1 MRGFRALPVCAT
13 VLVAAGLVLT
23 LRGQTAGDWRLQILE
38 HVGLPAID
46 EGMIADESH
55 TPSSPETLRRAALL
69 EALLQDRAGASGGH
83 YRPGRVIVKFRDE
96 AAMPDRRAA
105 VRAASDTGEIAVR
118 PSYAD
123 FDIVRIDP
131 AEDAEEAASVLRQR
145 PEVQYAQAA
154 YRVHALFVPNDP
166 VYAQQWNL
174 PMINMEK
181 AWDIQP
187 QAGSAI
193 TVAVID
199 TGMAYENA
207 TITPT
212 LQSFRSRNGTVYPAL
227 GPVVIPYSAAPQL
240 VSATGSSRIV
250 APYDFVNE
258 RATPLDFDGH
268 GTHVSGT
275 IGQLTNDGIG
285 TAGVAFNVKL
295 MPVKVLA
302 SEWDLLFAGFTNI
315 SNVGGSDDDVARGLR
330 YAADNGAKVINMS
343 LGSSGP
349 ANCATNPNQNDCSPV
364 IEAALRYA
372 VGKGCFITIAGGNEF
387 EDNVPPFGVNP
398 TSVLAE
404 IASRIPGV
412 VSVAAVDRGKNH
424 AYYSS
429 TGSYIELSAPGGSER
444 GFGSAGFVRQQT
456 FDSNLTDTFLLSPS
470 EFHAPRFDVFGNIGY
485 IGTSMAAPHVAGV
498 AAMLMQQGVTDPAAI
513 EDLLEK
519 TAIDLGAAGR
529 DDTFGF
535 GLVDARNALRGL
547 GLAK

>member
-46 EGMIADESH
+46 EGMIVDESH

-131 AEDAEEAASVLRQR
+131 AEDAEEAASMLRQR

-302 SEWDLLFAGFTNI
+302 SEWDVIFGGSLFE
-315 SNVGGSDDDVARGLR
+315 GGSDDQIARGIR
-330 YAADNGAKVINMS
+330 YAADNGAKILNMS

-349 ANCATNPNQNDCSPV
+349 PNCAALPNNPDCSPV

-372 VGKGCFITIAGGNEF
+372 VGKGCFVVVAGGNEF
-387 EDNVPPFGVNP
+387 EDTVPRYGKNP
-398 TSVLAE
+398 TSVIAE
-404 IASRIPGV
+404 IASRIKGV
-412 VSVAAVDRGKNH
+412 VSVAAVDPAKGH

-444 GFGSAGFVRQQT
+444 GFSSSGFIRQQT
-456 FDSNLTDTFLLSPS
+456 FDFDRTDTFLLPPS
-470 EFHAPRFDVFGNIGY
+470 QYRAPRFDIFGYIGY
-485 IGTSMAAPHVAGV
+485 IGTSMATPHVAGV

-513 EDLLEK
+513 EELLER
-519 TAIDLGAAGR
+519 TAIDLGSPGR

-535 GLVDARNALRGL
+535 GLVDARAALRGL
-547 GLAK
+547 GLAR

>member
-207 TITPT
+207 ALTPT

-227 GPVVIPYSAAPQL
+227 GRVFFLGETLAGTPNPVLLQHH
-240 VSATGSSRIV
+240 SRGRQFH
-250 APYDFVNE
+250 AHN
-258 RATPLDFDGH
+258 R
-268 GTHVSGT
+268 
-275 IGQLTNDGIG
+275 GIQFRSRG
-285 TAGVAFNVKL
+285 RLGV
-295 MPVKVLA
+295 
-302 SEWDLLFAGFTNI
+302 EWC
-315 SNVGGSDDDVARGLR
+315 
-330 YAADNGAKVINMS
+330 GAHDHI
-343 LGSSGP
+343 
-349 ANCATNPNQNDCSPV
+349 CRC
-364 IEAALRYA
+364 
-372 VGKGCFITIAGGNEF
+372 
-387 EDNVPPFGVNP
+387 VPPG
-398 TSVLAE
+398 
-404 IASRIPGV
+404 GC
-412 VSVAAVDRGKNH
+412 D
-424 AYYSS
+424 
-429 TGSYIELSAPGGSER
+429 PGGRRE
-444 GFGSAGFVRQQT
+444 
-456 FDSNLTDTFLLSPS
+456 
-470 EFHAPRFDVFGNIGY
+470 
-485 IGTSMAAPHVAGV
+485 
-498 AAMLMQQGVTDPAAI
+498 
-513 EDLLEK
+513 
-519 TAIDLGAAGR
+519 
-529 DDTFGF
+529 
-535 GLVDARNALRGL
+535 
-547 GLAK
+547 

>member
-105 VRAASDTGEIAVR
+105 VRAASDTGEIAIR

-131 AEDAEEAASVLRQR
+131 AEDAEEAASMLRQR

-193 TVAVID
+193 TVAVLD
-199 TGMAYENA
+199 TGMAYKNA
-207 TITPT
+207 TFTMNVKA
-212 LQSFRSRNGTVYPAL
+212 FRDDAGRPYPAL
-227 GPVVIPYSAAPQL
+227 GLVTIPYSAAPQL
-240 VSATGSSRIV
+240 VGGQASRIV
-250 APYDFVNE
+250 
-258 RATPLDFDGH
+258 
-268 GTHVSGT
+268 
-275 IGQLTNDGIG
+275 
-285 TAGVAFNVKL
+285 
-295 MPVKVLA
+295 
-302 SEWDLLFAGFTNI
+302 
-315 SNVGGSDDDVARGLR
+315 
-330 YAADNGAKVINMS
+330 
-343 LGSSGP
+343 
-349 ANCATNPNQNDCSPV
+349 SPH
-364 IEAALRYA
+364 
-372 VGKGCFITIAGGNEF
+372 
-387 EDNVPPFGVNP
+387 D
-398 TSVLAE
+398 
-404 IASRIPGV
+404 
-412 VSVAAVDRGKNH
+412 
-424 AYYSS
+424 
-429 TGSYIELSAPGGSER
+429 
-444 GFGSAGFVRQQT
+444 
-456 FDSNLTDTFLLSPS
+456 
-470 EFHAPRFDVFGNIGY
+470 
-485 IGTSMAAPHVAGV
+485 
-498 AAMLMQQGVTDPAAI
+498 
-513 EDLLEK
+513 
-519 TAIDLGAAGR
+519 
-529 DDTFGF
+529 
-535 GLVDARNALRGL
+535 
-547 GLAK
+547 